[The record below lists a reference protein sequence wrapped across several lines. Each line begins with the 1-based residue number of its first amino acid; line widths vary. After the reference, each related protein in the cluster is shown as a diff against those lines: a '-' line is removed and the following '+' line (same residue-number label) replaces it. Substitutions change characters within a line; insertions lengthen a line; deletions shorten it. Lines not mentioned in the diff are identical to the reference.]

1 MKPRISPFLRSFVL
15 AASLIGTLPG
25 AAAQQNNSD
34 VIVDSVGQASNAS
47 AALAKQLAINE
58 AVREAIE
65 RALGAYVN
73 VSATLRNSEDFE
85 SFEQRITK
93 ISSGVG
99 RVVQLLNEQV
109 SGETVTVT
117 LRVAVSKPS
126 LERELKQFLTRKGD
140 PRIVVVIPEVILR
153 RIVPDPAA
161 QTELVRALV
170 SAGYR
175 VVDNDQTRALAQR
188 ELVRNGQLD
197 AQAVRDIAGRFQA
210 DVLLTGEAFAEEAGT
225 VLGQRGYTARL
236 ELKAVDLATGQVF
249 FSDAYT
255 STGLGMTDAVA
266 GKTALQNTAHLAAP
280 VVPGVVLSWLS
291 GNNRAAA
298 RVFTLRL
305 LNAPS
310 FSIFN
315 ATLAALRGVS
325 GVSAVQSRQFDSASA
340 VVEVEY
346 DGNAEDLATQLEA
359 LRLTVS
365 GLSAGE
371 ITAQFSR

>member
-1 MKPRISPFLRSFVL
+1 MPRRPSRLLLPFLL
-15 AASLIGTLPG
+15 TTLLSGVGPDTS
-25 AAAQQNNSD
+25 AQQPSPETL
-34 VIVDSVGQASNAS
+34 IDSSGQGVNAS
-47 AALAKQLAINE
+47 TALAKQLAIND

-65 RALGAYVN
+65 QVLGAYVN
-73 VSATLRNSEDFE
+73 NSAKLKQSGDFE
-85 SFEQRITK
+85 TFEQRITK
-93 ISSGVG
+93 ISSGIG
-99 RVVQLLNEQV
+99 RVVGIVNEGS
-109 SGETVTVT
+109 SGETYTVTV
-117 LRVAVSKPS
+117 RVAVSKVS

-153 RIVPDPAA
+153 RVVPDPAA
-161 QTELVRALV
+161 QTEMIRALV
-170 SAGYR
+170 AAGYR

-188 ELVRNGQLD
+188 ELVRDGQLD
-197 AQAVRDIAGRFQA
+197 DQARRDIASRFQA

-249 FSDAYT
+249 FSNAYT
-255 STGLGMTDAVA
+255 GTGLGMTDAVA
-266 GKTALQNTAHLAAP
+266 GKTALQNTAQLAAP
-280 VVPGVVLSWLS
+280 SLPGALLAWLS
-291 GNNRAAA
+291 GNSQAAA
-298 RVFTLRL
+298 RAFTVRL

-310 FSIFN
+310 FSVFN

-325 GVSAVQSRQFDSASA
+325 GVSAVNSRQFDAASA
-340 VVEVEY
+340 VVEVQY
-346 DGNAEDLATQLEA
+346 DGSAEDLATQLEA